1 MRFVLHFDS
10 ISISISISISL
21 LFYSTMP
28 TIAGPSSSPHKHIVA
43 ARSENTGVP
52 EVNTPRKRKLRS
64 DSADE
69 VASTAIVT
77 ESSFATPMKWKSPRR
92 CAVSSPKTLKK
103 EDSKGKLDSPV
114 MSAVKDRFDCL
125 DVKSKWNPR
134 EDDQMKAVKEA
145 LHVSKAPS
153 TVVCREDEQ
162 RRVLEFVKGCMEQ
175 KKAGS
180 LYICGCP
187 GTGKSL
193 SMEKIR
199 QQAED
204 WAQQV
209 ISLVLCVSSG
219 LGDIHFIHGFFQEGL
234 PCLETVSVNC
244 TSLTKT
250 TDIFSKILGESET
263 GKKVNGP
270 SSPLQ
275 RLQVLFSQKQQSS
288 STKMMLIIADEM
300 DYLITRDRGV
310 LHELFMLTTL
320 PFSRCILIGVANAID
335 LADRFLPKLKSL
347 NCKPLVVTFR
357 AYSMEQ
363 ILRILQERLVEL
375 PYVAF
380 QSKAL
385 ELCARKVSAA
395 SGDMRKALSVCR
407 SALEILETEVK
418 GSTEQE
424 PQSPVTEDQVVKMD
438 HMVAA
443 LSKTFKSPVV
453 DTIQSLPQHQQII
466 VCSAAK
472 AFRGSKKDRSIAE
485 LNKLYTEICKSSMIT
500 PAGIT
505 EFTNMCTVLN
515 DQGILKL
522 SNARDDKLK
531 RVSLRVDEADITFA
545 LKPSLEMSAV
555 SISSVKSNLSAVK
568 AIAVTHHRPPP
579 SFRCPSSLASLSTTT
594 SLHCNDVS
602 SISRSKLLPPSRL
615 HPIKSSPSPTPS
627 LADSSVNQLTKF
639 KEAAEKGNLVPLY
652 RCVFSDHLTPI
663 LAYRCLVK
671 EDDRDAPSFLFESV
685 EPGLQASNIG
695 RYSVVGAQPTIEIV
709 AKGNVVT
716 VMDHGAVRR
725 TVEEVDDPMMVPQK
739 IMEEWEPQR
748 IDELPEAFCGG
759 WVGYFSYDTVRFVEK
774 KKLPFSNAPEDD
786 RSLPDVHLGLYDD
799 VIVFDHV
806 EKKAYVI
813 HWVRIDKDRSV
824 EDNYTDGMYQ
834 LESLVSRIQDQ
845 KPPKM
850 PTGFIK
856 LRTEQF
862 GPKLE
867 KSTMTSEAY
876 KEAVLE
882 AKEHILAGDIFQI
895 VLSQRFERRTFA
907 DPFEIYR
914 ALRIV
919 NPSPYMAYLQAR
931 GCILVASSPEILLRS
946 KNRKITNRPLAGT
959 VRRGKTPKEDL
970 MLEKELLSDEKQC
983 AEHIMLVDLG
993 RNDVGKVS
1001 KPGSVEVEKL
1011 MNIERYSHV
1020 MHISSTVKGELLD
1033 DLTSWDALRAALPVG
1048 TVSGAPKVKAME
1060 LIDKLEVTRRG
1071 PYSGGFGG
1079 ISFNGDM
1086 DIALA
1091 LRTMVFP
1098 TNTRYDTL
1106 YSYKHS
1112 QRRREWIAH
1121 IQAGAGVVA
1130 DSNPEDEQREC
1141 ENKAAALARA
1151 IDLAE
1156 SSFLETPVVTRPR
1169 INNVLE

>member
-1 MRFVLHFDS
+1 
-10 ISISISISISL
+10 
-21 LFYSTMP
+21 
-28 TIAGPSSSPHKHIVA
+28 
-43 ARSENTGVP
+43 
-52 EVNTPRKRKLRS
+52 
-64 DSADE
+64 
-69 VASTAIVT
+69 
-77 ESSFATPMKWKSPRR
+77 
-92 CAVSSPKTLKK
+92 
-103 EDSKGKLDSPV
+103 
-114 MSAVKDRFDCL
+114 
-125 DVKSKWNPR
+125 
-134 EDDQMKAVKEA
+134 
-145 LHVSKAPS
+145 
-153 TVVCREDEQ
+153 
-162 RRVLEFVKGCMEQ
+162 
-175 KKAGS
+175 
-180 LYICGCP
+180 
-187 GTGKSL
+187 
-193 SMEKIR
+193 
-199 QQAED
+199 
-204 WAQQV
+204 
-209 ISLVLCVSSG
+209 
-219 LGDIHFIHGFFQEGL
+219 
-234 PCLETVSVNC
+234 
-244 TSLTKT
+244 
-250 TDIFSKILGESET
+250 
-263 GKKVNGP
+263 
-270 SSPLQ
+270 
-275 RLQVLFSQKQQSS
+275 
-288 STKMMLIIADEM
+288 
-300 DYLITRDRGV
+300 
-310 LHELFMLTTL
+310 
-320 PFSRCILIGVANAID
+320 
-335 LADRFLPKLKSL
+335 
-347 NCKPLVVTFR
+347 
-357 AYSMEQ
+357 
-363 ILRILQERLVEL
+363 
-375 PYVAF
+375 
-380 QSKAL
+380 
-385 ELCARKVSAA
+385 
-395 SGDMRKALSVCR
+395 
-407 SALEILETEVK
+407 
-418 GSTEQE
+418 
-424 PQSPVTEDQVVKMD
+424 
-438 HMVAA
+438 
-443 LSKTFKSPVV
+443 
-453 DTIQSLPQHQQII
+453 
-466 VCSAAK
+466 
-472 AFRGSKKDRSIAE
+472 
-485 LNKLYTEICKSSMIT
+485 
-500 PAGIT
+500 
-505 EFTNMCTVLN
+505 
-515 DQGILKL
+515 
-522 SNARDDKLK
+522 
-531 RVSLRVDEADITFA
+531 
-545 LKPSLEMSAV
+545 MSAV
-555 SISSVKSNLSAVK
+555 SISAVKSDFSTFE
-568 AIAVTHHRPPP
+568 AISVTHHRTPPP
-579 SFRCPSSLASLSTTT
+579 QNFPSLRFPLSLKSPPAT
-594 SLHCNDVS
+594 SLNLDGG
-602 SISRSKLLPPSRL
+602 SKLLHVSRL
-615 HPIKSSPSPTPS
+615 PCIKCSSSSYTPPLDLS
-627 LADSSVNQLTKF
+627 EEQFIKF
-639 KEAAEKGNLVPLY
+639 KQASEKGNLVPLY

-685 EPGLQASNIG
+685 EPGLQSSNIG

-716 VMDHGAVRR
+716 VMDHGAGLR
-725 TVEEVDDPMMVPQK
+725 TEEEVEDPMMVPQK
-739 IMEEWEPQR
+739 IMDEWKPQR

-759 WVGYFSYDTVRFVEK
+759 WVGYFSYDTVRYVEK

-824 EDNYTDGMYQ
+824 EDNFTDGMNR
-834 LESLVSRIQDQ
+834 LESLTSRIQDQ
-845 KPPKM
+845 RPPKM

-856 LRTEQF
+856 LRTQLF

-876 KEAVLE
+876 KEAVVE
-882 AKEHILAGDIFQI
+882 AKEHILSGDIFQI

-1033 DLTSWDALRAALPVG
+1033 NLTSWDALRAALPVG

-1106 YSYKHS
+1106 YSYKHP

-1130 DSNPEDEQREC
+1130 DSNPDDEHREC

-1156 SSFLETPVVTRPR
+1156 SSFLESPEEVTIVTPPH
-1169 INNVLE
+1169 INNV